1 MNTKLGSFA
10 WHAEVEK
17 ERQQA
22 QAEEQARIAHAQR
35 MAAIPQDVHNA
46 AMSEALELYKAR
58 MAQEVQKT
66 EAQRKTEA
74 LQTELEGVTAQLQTY
89 YKNHSQHK
97 SVIPAVE
104 KRFKE
109 LWAEIESLEQQPQPQ
124 TQPTNTVTFDN
135 GSIY

>member
-17 ERQQA
+17 EREQA
-22 QAEEQARIAHAQR
+22 KAEEQARIAHAQR
-35 MAAIPQDVHNA
+35 MAAVSQDAQNA
-46 AMSEALELYKAR
+46 AMAEAYELYQKR
-58 MAQEVQKT
+58 MAQEAAKT
-66 EAQRKTEA
+66 EAQRRTEA
-74 LQTELEGVTAQLQTY
+74 LQTELQGVTAQLQTY

-97 SVIPAVE
+97 NEIPAIE
-104 KRFKE
+104 TRFKE
-109 LWAEIESLEQQPQPQ
+109 IWAEIESLEQQPQPQ